1 MGDLTVEKLSESKNT
16 LDMSMELD
24 QEITEQTTERPIR
37 GTTRV
42 NYASLHS
49 EGLTEPQ
56 SDTPSEE
63 MPKEDTPVRE
73 AVDEEYKP
81 PTEEEYTPPV
91 VEETD
96 SEVSFKAEELVNE
109 ANELMEV
116 EEGKEE
122 KPAKKRTIK
131 KRKK

>member
-1 MGDLTVEKLSESKNT
+1 MGT
-16 LDMSMELD
+16 LDKSMELE
-24 QEITEQTTERPIR
+24 QQTIEQTTERPIR

-42 NYASLHS
+42 DYATLHS

-63 MPKEDTPVRE
+63 MPKEETPVRE
-73 AVDEEYKP
+73 AVDEEYNP
-81 PTEEEYTPPV
+81 PAEEEYKPPV

-116 EEGKEE
+116 EEEKEE
-122 KPAKKRTIK
+122 KPAKKRT
-131 KRKK
+131 